1 MSPSS
6 FQTVTSACR
15 CENNWPAKRFR
26 LGAGMPQRSRADRVG
41 LRSGEVHFHGN
52 WVAVLN
58 LWCHSA
64 GCVWHAR
71 GWYAHGVR
79 TVRGLLGKLPC
90 AFGTYSTQEAGTRTP
105 YIVPRPRAVRVS
117 LVLDRHLRH
126 GLVVRLA
133 PRARHPVRVLIVG
146 RPGGRPRRAQRRT
159 SHSWSRRPR
168 AFDVG
173 PEKLAASE
181 EPRDRLHTVRDV
193 RVPAASWRQSKHRH
207 EALHLL
213 RLHICPG

>member
-1 MSPSS
+1 MATGLTPS
-6 FQTVTSACR
+6 TCWA
-15 CENNWPAKRFR
+15 
-26 LGAGMPQRSRADRVG
+26 
-41 LRSGEVHFHGN
+41 
-52 WVAVLN
+52 
-58 LWCHSA
+58 
-64 GCVWHAR
+64 
-71 GWYAHGVR
+71 
-79 TVRGLLGKLPC
+79 TVRGM
-90 AFGTYSTQEAGTRTP
+90 FGTPAGTRTAYEP
-105 YIVPRPRAVRVS
+105 CVGPLGLAALRHQHVQHSGRQVRVSRIYAQRPRAVRVS

-133 PRARHPVRVLIVG
+133 PGARHPVRVLIVG
-146 RPGGRPRRAQRRT
+146 RPGGRPRRAQRRA

-213 RLHICPG
+213 RLHRVCRLCCTPPLQLSASRQGRQAADTSIRR